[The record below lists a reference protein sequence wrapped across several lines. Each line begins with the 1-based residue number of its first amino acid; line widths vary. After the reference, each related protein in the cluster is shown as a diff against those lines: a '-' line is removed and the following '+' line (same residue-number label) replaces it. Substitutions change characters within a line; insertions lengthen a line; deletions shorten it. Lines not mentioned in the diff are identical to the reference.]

1 MIDRDLRCI
10 AVCVKLLCNVIVLK
24 KTSLTYNNFR
34 YPNCPL
40 IDWFI
45 EAEFDGQILV
55 GNEYWIPLTAVNNE
69 QLKEQVDYLFSE
81 INMIA
86 NDRNCLVI
94 DCLLTNDQTRQGW
107 DDCAG
112 CWQCESA

>member
-1 MIDRDLRCI
+1 MSIENGSKFTRG
-10 AVCVKLLCNVIVLK
+10 KK
-24 KTSLTYNNFR
+24 KTR
-34 YPNCPL
+34 EL

-45 EAEFDGQILV
+45 EAEFDGQILG
-55 GNEYWIPLTAVNNE
+55 GNEYRIPLTAENDD
-69 QLKEQVDYLFSE
+69 QLKEQVEYLFSE

-86 NDRNCLVI
+86 DDRNCLVI

-112 CWQCESA
+112 CWQ